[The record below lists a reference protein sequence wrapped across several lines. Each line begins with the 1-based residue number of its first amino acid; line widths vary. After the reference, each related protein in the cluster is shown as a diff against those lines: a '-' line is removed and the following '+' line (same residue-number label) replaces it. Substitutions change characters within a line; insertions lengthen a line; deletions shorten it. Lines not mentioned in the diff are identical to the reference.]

1 MALAPGSLGGW
12 VGGECEP
19 FPCGSWLTRLMTEAL
34 GVTQRARRAVVGEGE
49 HVWKNREMILCRSK
63 EGLVGACVRSLQEDP
78 LAFIYLFIL
87 KRNFFFLYSDIRTR
101 AYY

>member
-1 MALAPGSLGGW
+1 
-12 VGGECEP
+12 
-19 FPCGSWLTRLMTEAL
+19 
-34 GVTQRARRAVVGEGE
+34 
-49 HVWKNREMILCRSK
+49 MILCRSK

-78 LAFIYLFIL
+78 LAFISLFFL